1 MTKEHLANKNI
12 DAVKNSAQLPAANTP
27 AKITTT
33 PKPDSLQLLAVANK
47 KKETDLHAKENQ
59 STQQPVKNM
68 SESND
73 TQKQGKPDLATIDN
87 KKESTTE
94 K

>member
-1 MTKEHLANKNI
+1 M
-12 DAVKNSAQLPAANTP
+12 KNSAQLPAANTP

-47 KKETDLHAKENQ
+47 KKETDHMQKKII
-59 STQQPVKNM
+59 TQQPVKNI

-73 TQKQGKPDLATIDN
+73 VQKQGKRI
-87 KKESTTE
+87 
-94 K
+94 